1 MCDIEQQPISDQRK
15 QEAKIKLFR
24 YQSARGRKHRRIS
37 LAGVSD
43 PTGKA
48 ITEPE
53 QVAMHLADHWGKVH
67 Q

>member
-1 MCDIEQQPISDQRK
+1 MIDIEQQPISDQRK
-15 QEAKIKLFR
+15 QEAKINL
-24 YQSARGRKHRRIS
+24 YICQSAWGRKHRRIS
-37 LAGVSD
+37 LTGASD

-48 ITEPE
+48 IAGPE